1 MSDINVLDL
10 FCGTGGFSYGF
21 QEYSKRFNVVG
32 AIDLLT
38 HATETTKANHPNCVT
53 FTQDIRTLKPSDVE
67 NSLNGKQVDLIVG
80 GPPCQGFSSL
90 RPFRSSTE
98 DDPRNSLFEQFALF
112 VNYFKPKVF
121 VMENVVGLVTH
132 NKGKTLAI
140 IEDCFRQMGYKFDW
154 KILNTANYGVP
165 QKRERF
171 ILIGTRDGEEI
182 SFPTPTHYFKG
193 KSIGVKQKERHVM
206 GCTSLPSA
214 VTLDEAIG
222 DLPFIESAMTSSEYG
237 EVPLNEYQQE
247 MRKNS
252 NLLTMH
258 EAANHSKKMLEIIS
272 YSGSNINCIPKNLI
286 TSGFSSCYSRLNPN
300 EPATTLTVKFQSPA
314 SSKCIHPF
322 QNRAL
327 TAREGARIQ
336 SFNDTYRFNGS
347 KTNII
352 SMLGNAVPPLLGKA
366 IASSVIE
373 HFEEVMLEEHA

>member
-21 QEYSKRFNVVG
+21 QRYSKRFKIVG
-32 AIDLLT
+32 AIDLLS
-38 HATETTKANHPNCVT
+38 HATDTTKANHPNCVT
-53 FTQDIRTLKPSDVE
+53 FTQDIRTLKPSE
-67 NSLNGKQVDLIVG
+67 LERSLKGKQIDLIVG

-90 RPFRSSTE
+90 RPFRSSKE

-132 NKGKTLAI
+132 NKGKTLTV

-154 KILNTANYGVP
+154 RILNTANYGVP

-171 ILIGTRDGEEI
+171 ILIGTRDGGKI
-182 SFPTPTHYFKG
+182 SFPTPTHSFKG
-193 KSIGVKQKERHVM
+193 KSIGVKQKERHVLA
-206 GCTSLPSA
+206 GTNLPPA

-222 DLPFIESAMTSSEYG
+222 DLPFIESSMASSEYG
-237 EVPLNEYQQE
+237 EMPLNEYQQE

-252 NLLTMH
+252 NILTMH

-322 QNRAL
+322 QDRAL

-336 SFNDTYRFNGS
+336 SFNDTYKFNGS

-373 HFEEVMLEEHA
+373 HFEEVMLEEQA